1 MGIRTKKVGITGK
14 YATRYGQKLRKQVK
28 AIEILQRVKSICPFC
43 GKKSIRREAAGIWK
57 CRGCRRAIAGGA
69 WEFVTTAAT
78 TAKTTINRLK
88 KNLESRKKPEKEREE
103 DEEEEQKQKKGQKDK
118 GEKKEKKGKKENK
131 DNKEKDKKEDK
142 KDDKNIVLKSE
153 KDYIEMAIKNAQ
165 KIKDAK
171 PLPIYTLAYM
181 QNIIE
186 LLGPSLEINQI
197 NEVLKISN
205 NIYNK
210 KLKEGEKKKVSKKVN
225 IKVGKIND
233 RNDKLGDYG
242 DDEEDEE
249 EEEEEEEHE
258 GIDIDKYIQK

>member
-103 DEEEEQKQKKGQKDK
+103 DEEEDQKQKKGQKKED
-118 GEKKEKKGKKENK
+118 KKEKKGKKENK
-131 DNKEKDKKEDK
+131 E
-142 KDDKNIVLKSE
+142 
-153 KDYIEMAIKNAQ
+153 
-165 KIKDAK
+165 
-171 PLPIYTLAYM
+171 
-181 QNIIE
+181 
-186 LLGPSLEINQI
+186 
-197 NEVLKISN
+197 
-205 NIYNK
+205 NK
-210 KLKEGEKKKVSKKVN
+210 KNWKSKKN
-225 IKVGKIND
+225 LKNYLMILKRIG
-233 RNDKLGDYG
+233 
-242 DDEEDEE
+242 
-249 EEEEEEEHE
+249 
-258 GIDIDKYIQK
+258 

>member
-103 DEEEEQKQKKGQKDK
+103 DEEEDQKQKKGQKKED
-118 GEKKEKKGKKENK
+118 KKEKKGKKENK
-131 DNKEKDKKEDK
+131 DNKEKDKK
-142 KDDKNIVLKSE
+142 
-153 KDYIEMAIKNAQ
+153 
-165 KIKDAK
+165 
-171 PLPIYTLAYM
+171 
-181 QNIIE
+181 
-186 LLGPSLEINQI
+186 
-197 NEVLKISN
+197 
-205 NIYNK
+205 
-210 KLKEGEKKKVSKKVN
+210 KEGKTKAPKKK
-225 IKVGKIND
+225 
-233 RNDKLGDYG
+233 
-242 DDEEDEE
+242 
-249 EEEEEEEHE
+249 
-258 GIDIDKYIQK
+258 

>member
-28 AIEILQRVKSICPFC
+28 AIEILQRVRSICPFC

-103 DEEEEQKQKKGQKDK
+103 DEEEKEEKQKKGQKDK

-131 DNKEKDKKEDK
+131 DNKDKGKKE
-142 KDDKNIVLKSE
+142 
-153 KDYIEMAIKNAQ
+153 
-165 KIKDAK
+165 
-171 PLPIYTLAYM
+171 
-181 QNIIE
+181 
-186 LLGPSLEINQI
+186 G
-197 NEVLKISN
+197 
-205 NIYNK
+205 NK
-210 KLKEGEKKKVSKKVN
+210 KAPKKK
-225 IKVGKIND
+225 
-233 RNDKLGDYG
+233 
-242 DDEEDEE
+242 
-249 EEEEEEEHE
+249 
-258 GIDIDKYIQK
+258 

>member
-103 DEEEEQKQKKGQKDK
+103 DEEEKEEKQKKGQKDK

-131 DNKEKDKKEDK
+131 DIKDKGKKE
-142 KDDKNIVLKSE
+142 
-153 KDYIEMAIKNAQ
+153 
-165 KIKDAK
+165 
-171 PLPIYTLAYM
+171 
-181 QNIIE
+181 
-186 LLGPSLEINQI
+186 G
-197 NEVLKISN
+197 
-205 NIYNK
+205 NK
-210 KLKEGEKKKVSKKVN
+210 KAPKKK
-225 IKVGKIND
+225 
-233 RNDKLGDYG
+233 
-242 DDEEDEE
+242 
-249 EEEEEEEHE
+249 
-258 GIDIDKYIQK
+258 

>member
-103 DEEEEQKQKKGQKDK
+103 DEEEKEEKQKKGQKDK

-131 DNKEKDKKEDK
+131 DNKDKPKKEGK
-142 KDDKNIVLKSE
+142 
-153 KDYIEMAIKNAQ
+153 
-165 KIKDAK
+165 AK
-171 PLPIYTLAYM
+171 
-181 QNIIE
+181 Q
-186 LLGPSLEINQI
+186 G
-197 NEVLKISN
+197 
-205 NIYNK
+205 
-210 KLKEGEKKKVSKKVN
+210 KKK
-225 IKVGKIND
+225 
-233 RNDKLGDYG
+233 
-242 DDEEDEE
+242 
-249 EEEEEEEHE
+249 
-258 GIDIDKYIQK
+258 